1 MNPLCKINV
10 KCIMYHLIFRGS
22 RFLAILIFFRNFSV
36 FIFSPASAKT
46 FTIRYHLRGSSY
58 NYSDILH
65 FCSEDEEKKK
75 KGKEGKPR
83 ELSMFATSGIA
94 SNLTT
99 DLENSIFCFQFPA
112 ARLR

>member
-10 KCIMYHLIFRGS
+10 KCIMYHPIFRGKE
-22 RFLAILIFFRNFSV
+22 REIFNNILSQFFCFY
-36 FIFSPASAKT
+36 ILASAKT
-46 FTIRYHLRGSSY
+46 FTIRYHFRGSSY

-65 FCSEDEEKKK
+65 FCSGDEEKKK